1 MPDPHWENLKEIFH
15 AALALA
21 PPERAAYLEQASNGD
36 LALRQAVES
45 LLKSHEETDNF
56 VDAPAYQ
63 AAAQMLVDDAEFKAG
78 QTVAHYRI
86 VSLLGEG
93 GMGKVYLAED
103 TKLHRKVSLK
113 FLSTNFT
120 QDRERLRRFEQEA
133 RAISALNHPNTLTI
147 HEISET
153 DGRRFIATEFIE
165 GQTLRERLRSNL
177 DIDEALDIAVQVAS
191 ALAAA
196 HRVNIVHRDIKPENI
211 MIRKDDG
218 LMKVL
223 DFGLAKVTQPTRVNA
238 NSDIATQVMA
248 NTSPGVVMGTAAYMS
263 PEQARG

>member
-15 AALALA
+15 AAVALA
-21 PPERAAYLEQASNGD
+21 PNERAAYLDQACNGD
-36 LALRQAVES
+36 LSLRRAVES
-45 LLKSHEETDNF
+45 LIKSHEETGNF
-56 VDAPAYQ
+56 VDTPAYQ
-63 AAAQMLVDDAEFKAG
+63 AAAEMLVDGVALKSG
-78 QTVAHYRI
+78 QTVAHYKI
-86 VSLLGEG
+86 VSLIGEG

-147 HEISET
+147 HEINET
-153 DGRRFIATEFIE
+153 DGRCFIATEYVE
-165 GQTLRERLRSNL
+165 GQTLRERLNSGFEIR
-177 DIDEALDIAVQVAS
+177 EALDIAIQVTS
-191 ALAAA
+191 ALVAA

-218 LMKVL
+218 LVKVL
-223 DFGLAKVTQPTRVNA
+223 DFGLAKVTQPMR
-238 NSDIATQVMA
+238 
-248 NTSPGVVMGTAAYMS
+248 
-263 PEQARG
+263 